1 MQVYAFEPQRL
12 MFQTL
17 LGNAAL
23 NSLTNIYGFQ
33 KALSNAPGKLLVP
46 LQDCEKEVN
55 WGGLALGSC
64 SEGEEV
70 EVITIDS
77 LKLSACDFIK
87 VDVEGMELP
96 VLQGAAENLVN
107 TADPVCRKRPCR
119 KVAGIGG
126 MDKTAGLRLV
136 LAQTDHV

>member
-1 MQVYAFEPQRL
+1 M
-12 MFQTL
+12 
-17 LGNAAL
+17 
-23 NSLTNIYGFQ
+23 
-33 KALSNAPGKLLVP
+33 
-46 LQDCEKEVN
+46 N

-96 VLQGAAENLVN
+96 VLQGAAENLVITPILYVEN
-107 TADPVCRKRPCR
+107 DRAEKSQ
-119 KVAGIGG
+119 GIGG
-126 MDKTAGLRLV
+126 MDKTAGLRPV

>member
-1 MQVYAFEPQRL
+1 M
-12 MFQTL
+12 
-17 LGNAAL
+17 
-23 NSLTNIYGFQ
+23 
-33 KALSNAPGKLLVP
+33 
-46 LQDCEKEVN
+46 N

-96 VLQGAAENLVN
+96 VLQARQKTFVN
-107 TADPVCRKRPCR
+107 
-119 KVAGIGG
+119 IGRSC
-126 MDKTAGLRLV
+126 M
-136 LAQTDHV
+136 

>member
-1 MQVYAFEPQRL
+1 

-96 VLQGAAENLVN
+96 YYRARQKTFVN
-107 TADPVCRKRPCR
+107 
-119 KVAGIGG
+119 IGRSC
-126 MDKTAGLRLV
+126 M
-136 LAQTDHV
+136 